1 MWETRNDDKHHCFD
15 DPSLLQHSLTH
26 FSKTNS
32 PKFSDQSL
40 SFLLM
45 SSQLSTTCM
54 MAFILILPRTMVASL
69 LLFLCCDWFSDCR
82 SNGNLDSSV
91 LFAQTETA
99 LWERFLR
106 IVSRWSR
113 TPFWGVWIKI
123 TRQCQL
129 GDQLHFYYFRNNVI
143 DILEWVMCQNTIN
156 VRERRI
162 LVRHLSYS

>member
-113 TPFWGVWIKI
+113 TPFWGVSIKNEDNASLVTNCI
-123 TRQCQL
+123 FIISGIMSLISWNESC
-129 GDQLHFYYFRNNVI
+129 
-143 DILEWVMCQNTIN
+143 
-156 VRERRI
+156 VRI
-162 LVRHLSYS
+162 PLM